1 MLRVC
6 PPHHHSASCKLDPCS
21 AASSH
26 PLLQVDSQA
35 AQLSKMRI
43 SWEEFVSIDHLQEHL
58 HELKVALECMDKVRN
73 RQAKQAG
80 GHAVGLYA
88 VPHEEEQR

>member
-1 MLRVC
+1 MGFAFSIIT
-6 PPHHHSASCKLDPCS
+6 PPAASS

-26 PLLQVDSQA
+26 VPIQVDSQA
-35 AQLSKMRI
+35 AQLSKMQI

-58 HELKVALECMDKVRN
+58 HELKVALECMDKVRT